1 MKFAEPSPYTA
12 PEAAAARLLEIA
24 KTLRNDKGHLP
35 VGEWNG
41 TFLKGGVGNVA
52 EYTASR
58 DKLINDGVI
67 QMHGSGSIFMFT
79 AEGAHKHL
87 SEA

>member
-1 MKFAEPSPYTA
+1 MKFAEPRPYTA

-79 AEGAHKHL
+79 PEGAHMHL
-87 SEA
+87 REA